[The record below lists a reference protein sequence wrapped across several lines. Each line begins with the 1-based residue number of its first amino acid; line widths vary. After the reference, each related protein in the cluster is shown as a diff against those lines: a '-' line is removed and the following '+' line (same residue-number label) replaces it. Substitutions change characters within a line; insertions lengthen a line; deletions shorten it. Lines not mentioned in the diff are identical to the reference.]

1 LVNKCV
7 EKQTEKTEKKR
18 KLRKKKGNGEKM
30 AMSMK
35 EAYKKNMKKIYNGK
49 SRENGRKG
57 ME

>member
-1 LVNKCV
+1 V